1 MTSTPPSKGQLE
13 RVLIAGGGIG
23 GIATALA
30 LAKRG
35 IASTVLERRLIFGED
50 GAGIQIGPNGT
61 RILGELGAAAFL
73 RSRVTVPDG
82 LRVLDATTARPLAAF
97 PLGRWIAERHG
108 APYWTAHRR
117 DLHNALLSA
126 AERESLIKI
135 RMGFDVTSVSDEGDG
150 VTATSANADDCR
162 GDVLIAADGAW
173 SALRSRAFGGA
184 APAYTGKCAVRV
196 VLPIEDVPEAL
207 NRTEVHLWLGRD
219 VHVVHY
225 PVQAGHAVAL
235 VVVFDDRHVTTDW
248 STSCDTAWVSGRTT
262 GFAPLLRELLARPDE
277 WRRWSLM
284 TLRHSPRLAVG
295 RLALL
300 GDAAH
305 PVMPFLAQG
314 GVMALE
320 DAVVV
325 ADTLAADRA
334 DPPRALKAYER
345 ARRSRVQRVA
355 RASRLNGRIYHL
367 GGLPADARNFAFTR
381 MSADRFMR
389 RFDWLYGWT
398 APQTASHQP
407 VTPSASSE

>member
-1 MTSTPPSKGQLE
+1 MNASPPSQGALD

-30 LAKRG
+30 LARHG

-61 RILGELGAAAFL
+61 RILERLGAAAFL
-73 RSRVTVPDG
+73 KPRVTTPDG
-82 LRVLDATTARPLAAF
+82 LRILDATTARPLATF

-108 APYWTAHRR
+108 APYWVAHRR

-126 AERESLIKI
+126 AERESLIRI
-135 RMGFDVTSVSDEGDG
+135 RMGFDVTDVREEDG
-150 VTATSANADDCR
+150 AVVATSANADECR

-173 SALRSRAFGGA
+173 SLLRARAFAGGS
-184 APAYTGKCAVRV
+184 PVYTGKCAVRV

-207 NRTEVHLWLGRD
+207 HRTEVHLWLGPD

-235 VVVFDDRHVTTDW
+235 VAVFDDRHVTADW
-248 STSCDTAWVSGRTT
+248 STSCDAAWVSGRVA
-262 GFAPLLRELLARPDE
+262 GFSPQLRELLARPE
-277 WRRWSLM
+277 AWRRWSLM
-284 TLRHSPRLAVG
+284 TLRRRPRLAAG

-305 PVMPFLAQG
+305 PVLPFLAQG

-320 DAVVV
+320 DAAVI
-325 ADTLAADRA
+325 AAALAAD
-334 DPPRALKAYER
+334 PGNPVRALKSYEQ
-345 ARRSRVQRVA
+345 ARRPRVRRVA
-355 RASRLNGRIYHL
+355 RASHLNGRIYHL
-367 GGLPADARNFAFTR
+367 GGLPAEARNFAFAR
-381 MSADRFMR
+381 LSPDRFMR

-398 APQTASHQP
+398 APQGG
-407 VTPSASSE
+407 